1 MQAPATKNPLSPA
14 RWPKRKSAA
23 KQHSQQRQ
31 SIEPD
36 VAADNDLPSLLDI
49 FQFLDSPDPSLYI
62 NVCLSSEYADIF
74 QACIGA
80 SIYDGMRTL
89 LYRYQKNSVF
99 KMLRRELLPDFI
111 LDPNY
116 APLTENENIETKRF
130 CHPLLP
136 FFQFAHGFDQ
146 ATNRWSYTHQ
156 QSPNTPVPAQDVAW
170 YSDARGGIICE
181 DMGTGKTCECLAL
194 ILLTKRQMARP
205 PIEGETL
212 PCVGTV
218 TSRLE
223 TDAGK
228 NTSDNNSGVGLPR
241 KGVPSLKYLAV
252 RTALLSCAESLRVMH
267 DDGMIPDDLWQQLEP
282 YPPYYWV
289 NPIAES
295 RTRRGAPTD
304 NMQSLFFKVYLSS
317 STIVVVPDNLV
328 DQWVREKYK
337 HVEDHGGLEI
347 LKLDD
352 SVNTI
357 PEPQTLIKYDL
368 VLVSVSRLSKEYNPI
383 DSNLAELWNMCR
395 CYSRGLSRCTCDRRA
410 HSALNRSPLLRV
422 HWKRIIVDEGH
433 IMSSRN
439 TTRSLMAA
447 YLIAERRWVCT
458 GTPTHNLVHATSALT
473 VDKQS
478 TRPPLSLPPTL
489 AAAADADADAN
500 TDTDANP
507 EFAFQTSS
515 ECSDSPPNSSTN
527 ARARKMPRRHLVD
540 PRESSSDFLQLGTL
554 VSKFLRVGPFAHS
567 TSTWTNLMVLPYK
580 QNKPGAFDRLQA
592 LMQNIMVRNRP
603 DAITSDVQLPP
614 LHEKIIQLSPTRHQ
628 ALTYNIVV
636 AFFNINAVL
645 TERVG
650 RDYFFHPE
658 NKRHL
663 RQIVENLFHAC
674 FWFSINPKHIADGVM
689 NGKQALE
696 LWERGEKPYSVE
708 DVDLLRRSI
717 AELQRASS
725 DSEWAY
731 VAHAESVGYWISGL
745 PHKISEHLFNAPT
758 DTAECQNSE
767 SARLATASQLLQMVA
782 AAKDMLATAS
792 DGLPPLSTN
801 IDPSEFEE
809 LQSAKMSGCTSN
821 KIAYILDQIRLFY
834 QDEKCIV
841 FANTQNEVALL
852 HEALDVAR
860 IPHLVYANQAMSQSQ
875 RRHNITTFSTSTF
888 YNVILV
894 DVYLAAYGI
903 DLSAASRVWFVS
915 PIWQAARERQAI
927 KRAHRL
933 GQSRPVFVET
943 LLTRKTIEEAL
954 WRRRQEISRND
965 SEMVAK
971 DVEEDGKMRGML
983 SDSKF
988 IEVDESTDA
997 NSVVGVFGSD
1007 IRFWPANIRYPRQ
1020 LRQKYK
1026 MWSPGSPE
1034 NVSPS
1039 VPFFKTRRLTLRLTE
1054 GSEETGDF

>member
-1 MQAPATKNPLSPA
+1 
-14 RWPKRKSAA
+14 
-23 KQHSQQRQ
+23 
-31 SIEPD
+31 
-36 VAADNDLPSLLDI
+36 
-49 FQFLDSPDPSLYI
+49 
-62 NVCLSSEYADIF
+62 
-74 QACIGA
+74 
-80 SIYDGMRTL
+80 
-89 LYRYQKNSVF
+89 
-99 KMLRRELLPDFI
+99 MLRRELLPDFI

-146 ATNRWSYTHQ
+146 ATNRWIYTHQ
-156 QSPNTPVPAQDVAW
+156 KSPNTPVPAQDVAW

-223 TDAGK
+223 TNAGK
-228 NTSDNNSGVGLPR
+228 NTGDNNSGVSLPH

-282 YPPYYWV
+282 YPPYYRV

-295 RTRRGAPTD
+295 RARRGAPTD
-304 NMQSLFFKVYLSS
+304 KMQSVFFKVYLSS

-368 VLVSVSRLSKEYNPI
+368 VLVSVSRLSKEYIPI

-395 CYSRGLSRCTCDRRA
+395 CYSRGLSQCTCDR
-410 HSALNRSPLLRV
+410 H
-422 HWKRIIVDEGH
+422 
-433 IMSSRN
+433 
-439 TTRSLMAA
+439 
-447 YLIAERRWVCT
+447 
-458 GTPTHNLVHATSALT
+458 
-473 VDKQS
+473 
-478 TRPPLSLPPTL
+478 
-489 AAAADADADAN
+489 
-500 TDTDANP
+500 
-507 EFAFQTSS
+507 
-515 ECSDSPPNSSTN
+515 SPPNNSTN

-567 TSTWTNLMVLPYK
+567 TSAWTSLMVLPYK
-580 QNKPGAFDRLQA
+580 RNKPGASDRLQA

-603 DAITSDVQLPP
+603 NAITSDVQLPP
-614 LHEKIIQLSPTRHQ
+614 LHEKIVQLSPTRHQ
-628 ALTYNIVV
+628 ALTYNTVV

-674 FWFSINPKHIADGVM
+674 FSFSISPKHIADGVM

-696 LWERGEKPYSVE
+696 LWERGEKPYSVG
-708 DVDLLRRSI
+708 DADLLRRSI

-731 VAHAESVGYWISGL
+731 MAHAESVGYWISGL
-745 PHKISEHLFNAPT
+745 PHKISEHLFDAPT
-758 DTAECQNSE
+758 DTAECQRSE

-782 AAKDMLATAS
+782 AAKDMMATAS

-809 LQSAKMSGCTSN
+809 LQSAKVSGCTSN

-943 LLTRKTIEEAL
+943 LLTRETIEEAL

-965 SEMVAK
+965 TEMVAK

-983 SDSKF
+983 SASKF

-997 NSVVGVFGSD
+997 GSVAGFFGSD

-1039 VPFFKTRRLTLRLTE
+1039 VPFFKTRRLTLRFTE
-1054 GSEETGDF
+1054 GSKETGNF